1 MTAKHEPHAT
11 PEVKQDSG
19 VDQAPE
25 ASTDLGAERAA
36 DPARGTERRPGRGG

>member
-36 DPARGTERRPGRGG
+36 DPAAAPNADPGRGG